1 MGGLFSTPN
10 DAGVSDCATSRIGTR
25 TSGREPSTNIFF
37 EFGSGC
43 TAALST
49 CASRA
54 KNLSLAFMALLKQLR
69 SVGRGAVRANFELST
84 LPCAGII
91 RTGTKGVISPPRHS
105 IARGPLA
112 SLRTLLQSVGVSNSA
127 TFFGAGRH
135 RVAGARLTGHQ
146 K

>member
-1 MGGLFSTPN
+1 MGGLLSTPN
-10 DAGVSDCATSRIGTR
+10 DAGVSDWAISRIGTR

-37 EFGSGC
+37 EFGSGW

-69 SVGRGAVRANFELST
+69 SGGRGAVRGNFERST

-91 RTGTKGVISPPRHS
+91 RTGTKGLISP
-105 IARGPLA
+105 IAANRDRTPSVSEQRYAIPALA
-112 SLRTLLQSVGVSNSA
+112 ASRRAFYSLESW
-127 TFFGAGRH
+127 
-135 RVAGARLTGHQ
+135 
-146 K
+146 

>member
-1 MGGLFSTPN
+1 LAHRYAHVGPRTFDVSLLRIRQRLDGRGVDLRV
-10 DAGVSDCATSRIGTR
+10 AGEKSVVGVHGAPLT
-25 TSGREPSTNIFF
+25 
-37 EFGSGC
+37 
-43 TAALST
+43 
-49 CASRA
+49 
-54 KNLSLAFMALLKQLR
+54 LR
-69 SVGRGAVRANFELST
+69 SVGRGAVPGNFERST